1 MSHHP
6 HDVEDRRGLRFP
18 FDGEAEIFL
27 ETPRR
32 KLSARVTELSFR
44 GCFVQ
49 VSSTFKPRQRLRL
62 KIRQAD
68 ESLEASGEVMYVRRD
83 GVAVLFDELEQQALN
98 VLQDWI
104 LNALDVQAEAE
115 RQQQK

>member
-68 ESLEASGEVMYVRRD
+68 DSLEAS
-83 GVAVLFDELEQQALN
+83 VAVLFDELEQQALN